1 MNRQTS
7 RKKAT
12 DREMIFGWL
21 FRILPAAALALLV
34 TFSMTGCGRET
45 TAAAE
50 DGSGMKLYYLS
61 EDLSS
66 LCSVSYLPSNGQS
79 PEEMGPEETAAD
91 MLSQLSAGS
100 ENGKG
105 IPPVQNFAVD
115 RLQLQ
120 DGALTVTLST
130 EYEALS
136 GTREVL
142 VRAAMVRTLC
152 QITEVDSVTFL
163 CGDHAL
169 QDADGNPLGAER
181 ADMFIF
187 DSDREIGNYEKVQ
200 LHLYFAARSGDQLVN
215 TWRNVVYNSNVA
227 LERVVVE
234 QVLKGPNSDVVFPTL
249 NPSAKILS
257 VTTRDGV
264 CYVNFDH
271 AFLTEPYDVTSQV
284 AVYSLV
290 NSLTELSSVQTV
302 QITIDGKSD
311 RNFMEISL
319 SSPFERNLSMVRD
332 QEE

>member
-1 MNRQTS
+1 MNRVES
-7 RKKAT
+7 RHKALDSNT
-12 DREMIFGWL
+12 ACGWL
-21 FRILPAAALALLV
+21 LKLLPAAVLAAWAVLV
-34 TFSMTGCGRET
+34 LTGCAGKDM
-45 TAAAE
+45 AAAE
-50 DGSGMKLYYLS
+50 DGNGIKLYYLS

-66 LCSVSYLPSNGQS
+66 LRAADYLPSDGRS
-79 PEEMGPEETAAD
+79 ADDLGPEEMATD
-91 MLSQLSAGS
+91 MLTQLSNAS
-100 ENGKG
+100 ADGKG
-105 IPPVQNFAVD
+105 IPPVQNFAAE

-130 EYEALS
+130 DYEELT
-136 GTREVL
+136 GTREIL

-152 QITEVDSVTFL
+152 QIAGVDSVTFL

-187 DSDREIGNYEKVQ
+187 NSDREIGNYEKVR
-200 LHLYFAARSGDQLVN
+200 LHLYFAAKSGDQLVN
-215 TWRNVVYNSNVA
+215 TWRNVVYNSNVSV
-227 LERVVVE
+227 ERVVVE

-264 CYVNFDH
+264 CYVNFDQ

-302 QITIDGKSD
+302 QITIDGKAD

-319 SSPFERNLSMVRD
+319 SSAFERNRSMVRD

>member
-1 MNRQTS
+1 MNRRES
-7 RKKAT
+7 RHKAF
-12 DREMIFGWL
+12 DSNAACGWL
-21 FRILPAAALALLV
+21 LELLPAAVLIALAVLLL
-34 TFSMTGCGRET
+34 TGCAGKDT
-45 TAAAE
+45 AAE
-50 DGSGMKLYYLS
+50 DGNGMKLYYLS

-66 LCSVSYLPSNGQS
+66 LRAAEYLPLDGRSLDD
-79 PEEMGPEETAAD
+79 MGPEEMAAD
-91 MLSQLSAGS
+91 MLTQLSNTSADGR
-100 ENGKG
+100 G
-105 IPPVQNFAVD
+105 IPPVQNFEVE
-115 RLQLQ
+115 RLHVQ
-120 DGALTVTLST
+120 DGALTVTLSSD
-130 EYEALS
+130 YEELT
-136 GTREVL
+136 GTREIL

-152 QITEVDSVTFL
+152 QIADVNSVTFL

-187 DSDREIGNYEKVQ
+187 NSDREIGNYEKVR
-200 LHLYFAARSGDQLVN
+200 LHLYFASKTGDQLVN
-215 TWRNVVYNSNVA
+215 TWRNVVYNSNVS

-264 CYVNFDH
+264 CYVNFDQ

-302 QITIDGKSD
+302 QITIDGKAD
-311 RNFMEISL
+311 RNFMEIGL
-319 SSPFERNLSMVRD
+319 SSEFERNLSMVRD